1 MNLRSTALPTRV
13 QLVWAQ
19 ARGGAI
25 GRDNTIPW
33 RVPEDMVRFKELTMG
48 NPVIMGRKTWD
59 SLPPAFRPLPGRRNI
74 VVTRDD
80 DWSADGAVRAHSV
93 DEALILADGEP
104 VSVIG
109 GAEIYRATMGHA
121 TDLRITEIDVD
132 VDGADAESRR
142 RDRPDRR
149 PAGHGVVRDELL
161 RDDARGVAPAVPRGR
176 TGGIRRRG
184 SSG

>member
-1 MNLRSTALPTRV
+1 VNLRSTALPTRV

-132 VDGADAESRR
+132 VDGADAFAPPIGPEW
-142 RDRPDRR
+142 
-149 PAGHGVVRDELL
+149 
-161 RDDARGVAPAVPRGR
+161 DAVDTGERLTSR
-176 TGGIRRRG
+176 TGIGYRFVDYRRHTTADAL
-184 SSG
+184 S